1 MYVYRIFVDI
11 LSAASKPQSNINALN
26 FVANKTLSLLL
37 FLLNSK
43 QLIYQEITYSCDVIK
58 TMEIGP
64 KLACIETDIG
74 HEKVK

>member
-26 FVANKTLSLLL
+26 FVANRTLSLLL

-64 KLACIETDIG
+64 NLHRNRYRA
-74 HEKVK
+74 